1 MRVWPV
7 IGVEEN
13 DELIWKEI
21 LASSKVIGSYN
32 TAKVTM
38 GGINMNKQD
47 TMESDGVN
55 GI

>member
-13 DELIWKEI
+13 DELTWEEI

-32 TAKVTM
+32 TAKETA
-38 GGINMNKQD
+38 GGVDVNKQD
-47 TMESDGVN
+47 ATESDGVI